1 VQGRSA
7 AVDKLFV
14 SHRHALPTTRL
25 DPSEHRLGPRDH
37 LELMGAL
44 PPRPRLAIVGSR
56 AAHARY
62 LATLELVVARAHAGG
77 WSIVSGGALGVDAGA
92 HRAALRQG
100 CPQLAVLPCG
110 PDRVYPPQHAPLFAA
125 LLEQP
130 QSGLVFAH
138 PSGTPS
144 CRAMFASR
152 NRLVVALA
160 DAVLVVEA
168 SLRSG
173 SLGTGRLA
181 RKAALPLAAF
191 AGSAGCGTLI
201 AEGALALPEP
211 LARTEPDAHDEL
223 GTRIDAWLAGEA
235 ATLPSRWPPPLAW
248 LRDTL
253 QAGPATGTTLDRLGP
268 LDLAMIALVEAEL
281 LGLVCEVSPGR
292 WRAIVE

>member
-1 VQGRSA
+1 MQGPSA
-7 AVDKLFV
+7 AVDKRSV
-14 SHRHALPTTRL
+14 SDPRALPTTLL

-37 LELMGAL
+37 LELMGSL
-44 PPRPRLAIVGSR
+44 PPRPRLAVIGSR

-62 LATLELVVARAHAGG
+62 VATLDVVLARAHASG
-77 WSIVSGGALGVDAGA
+77 WSLVSGGALGIDAGA
-92 HRAALRQG
+92 HRAALRLG

-130 QSGLVFAH
+130 HNGLVFAH
-138 PSGTPS
+138 RHGTRS

-152 NRLVVALA
+152 NRIVVALA

-181 RKAALPLAAF
+181 AKAGLPLAAF
-191 AGSAGCGTLI
+191 AGSAGCGSLI
-201 AEGALALPEP
+201 AAGALALPEP
-211 LARTEPDAHDEL
+211 LAKPDAHALDEL
-223 GTRIDAWLAGEA
+223 ATRVGAWLAGESLA
-235 ATLPSRWPPPLAW
+235 LPSRWPAALAW

-253 QAGPATGTTLDRLGP
+253 AAGPASGTTLDRLGP
-268 LDLAMIALVEAEL
+268 LDVAMVALVEAEL
-281 LGLVCEVSPGR
+281 LGLVSEVSPGR
-292 WRAIVE
+292 WRAVVD